1 MANGKLTQDIAA
13 YPMHRPIVLT
23 TTATY
28 GDGIDTYPYR
38 DAKIILNVG
47 TDTGPYTLSA
57 KLYGNDLRNVDGA
70 IPITSAAF
78 PVISTSSGGNSQ
90 LLAHSQGHPRYLW
103 LRLQASAPGAATVPV
118 SATCELGRSN
128 LDPSN
133 QSVSFDVGS
142 L

>member
-1 MANGKLTQDIAA
+1 MARGKLTQDQAA

-70 IPITSAAF
+70 VPVTGGAF
-78 PVISTSSGGNSQ
+78 PVITTASGNAVFLG
-90 LLAHSQGHPRYLW
+90 HSQGHPRFLW
-103 LRLQASAPGAATVPV
+103 LRLQASAPGAATIPI
-118 SATCELGRSN
+118 SATCEIGRSN
-128 LDPSN
+128 QDPSN
-133 QSVSFDVGS
+133 QSVSFDIGN